1 MLVSAMRTN
10 ESIEMRVVD
19 GRSRDVYPSTI
30 DADKQINSNS
40 LLNSNNNNNNTITST
55 TQRTTAVSGD
65 DLSDLNS
72 SISPF
77 DSLNHQKI
85 ATSYPNLP
93 GQFRQFDSVTNRAL
107 SGSVPALA
115 TGITASPNIFHQPKS
130 ISTSSESKLIRIII
144 QLNILLLSIEG
155 SITKLSD
162 ISAHDA
168 PVARLCRIRKFAT
181 SPFYGFFL
189 CGDPKKLG

>member
-30 DADKQINSNS
+30 DGDKQTTSNS
-40 LLNSNNNNNNTITST
+40 LLNSNNNNNNSIANTTIQS
-55 TQRTTAVSGD
+55 QRTTAVSGD
-65 DLSDLNS
+65 DFSDINS

-77 DSLNHQKI
+77 DSLNQQKI

-93 GQFRQFDSVTNRAL
+93 GQFKQFDSVTNRAL

-115 TGITASPNIFHQPKS
+115 TGITASPNVFHQPKS
-130 ISTSSESKLIRIII
+130 MSTSSESKLIEIII
-144 QLNILLLSIEG
+144 QFNFLLTIYRRFNNEIIGYFYTRCSCCSSLSNSKISNITLLW
-155 SITKLSD
+155 
-162 ISAHDA
+162 
-168 PVARLCRIRKFAT
+168 
-181 SPFYGFFL
+181 FL
-189 CGDPKKLG
+189 LMW